1 MPCLLIF
8 ASRIDLDEVISPKG
22 NTWHSIGTT
31 PVYIYRSG
39 WNYKTDTYLG
49 VKGGTASTSHAHM
62 DAGSF
67 IYEQAGV
74 RWAMDLGMQDYYSL
88 ESKGVD
94 LWNTKQYS
102 QRWQSNLYRR

>member
-1 MPCLLIF
+1 MPTHL

-67 IYEQAGV
+67 IYEQAGSDGPWIWECMIITV
-74 RWAMDLGMQDYYSL
+74 LKV
-88 ESKGVD
+88 KG
-94 LWNTKQYS
+94 
-102 QRWQSNLYRR
+102 